1 MAIHVMY
8 RTFYFINEG
17 EKMKISKHT
26 VEEIYKFKKKNTGNI
41 NGVMRTLYPNMPIE
55 KLLAK
60 RGKINEVQD

>member
-1 MAIHVMY
+1 
-8 RTFYFINEG
+8 
-17 EKMKISKHT
+17 MKISKHT